1 MADQKSDLELKS
13 KRMFPRAFASPAVE
27 ATPQVIE
34 LLQEIDNLALLLD
47 KVRRQSD
54 HIQAVADAIGDSV
67 IEAVRSDAL
76 QVINR
81 PHKSATPASRTK
93 LVLLSKAV
101 PSREQSPLREAERSR
116 PRNQS
121 PHL

>member
-76 QVINR
+76 QAVNR
-81 PHKSATPASRTK
+81 HAEPGALVSRSK
-93 LVLLSKAV
+93 LVLISKPV
-101 PSREQSPLREAERSR
+101 SSRRNPTLREAERSR
-116 PRNQS
+116 Q
-121 PHL
+121 